1 MKFEKFLNIVHL
13 FKQQT
18 SGSRAAGSGLDSA
31 CSLVQQNGIGS
42 ACSPVQQIS
51 VVLKAAPAL
60 PPHNRSWS
68 LLLVIPWD
76 MLNEST
82 RHAYLYQAFFIRL
95 DPSRLEGKIKEEKKE
110 TKYGRQKLS
119 EKMKLLVALLIL
131 QLCLAGF
138 HIVSRVALN
147 IGISKV
153 VYPVYRNIIALLM
166 LGPFSYFY
174 EKKERPPLT
183 FSLLV
188 QFFLLALVGI
198 TANQGFYLLG
208 LYYASST
215 FASAMQNLVP
225 AITFIMASTFGCEQ
239 VNIMRKDGL
248 AKILGTIASVGG
260 ATIIT
265 LYKGSLILHQSS
277 QPVGTN
283 LEQDTFFN
291 STNLQNWTW
300 GCIFLLGHCLSWS
313 GWMVLQAPILK
324 KYPAKLSLTSFT
336 CFFGLIQFLFIA
348 AFVER
353 DPKHWQIQSS
363 EEIFTI
369 LYAGVLS
376 SGIVLALQTWCIQKG
391 GPVFIAS
398 FQPVQTVLVAGMAF
412 VVLGDQLYS
421 GGVIG
426 AALIM
431 VGLYLVL
438 WGKTEEK
445 RNQNQ
450 DKEETLTKHLLED
463 KNNDEESYNESQI
476 P

>member
-1 MKFEKFLNIVHL
+1 M
-13 FKQQT
+13 
-18 SGSRAAGSGLDSA
+18 GG
-31 CSLVQQNGIGS
+31 
-42 ACSPVQQIS
+42 
-51 VVLKAAPAL
+51 
-60 PPHNRSWS
+60 RSC
-68 LLLVIPWD
+68 V
-76 MLNEST
+76 
-82 RHAYLYQAFFIRL
+82 
-95 DPSRLEGKIKEEKKE
+95 
-110 TKYGRQKLS
+110 S

-131 QLCLAGF
+131 QLCFAGF

-166 LGPFSYFY
+166 LGPFSYFF

-198 TANQGFYLLG
+198 TANQGFYILG
-208 LYYASST
+208 LYYASPT
-215 FASAMQNLVP
+215 FASAMQILVP
-225 AITFIMASTFGCEQ
+225 AITFILASTFGCEQ
-239 VNIMRKDGL
+239 VNITRKDGL
-248 AKILGTIASVGG
+248 AKILGTIAS
-260 ATIIT
+260 
-265 LYKGSLILHQSS
+265 
-277 QPVGTN
+277 
-283 LEQDTFFN
+283 
-291 STNLQNWTW
+291 
-300 GCIFLLGHCLSWS
+300 
-313 GWMVLQAPILK
+313 APILK

-353 DPKHWQIQSS
+353 DPKHWRIQSG

-369 LYAGVLS
+369 LYAGVIS
-376 SGIVLALQTWCIQKG
+376 SGIVIALQTWCIQKG
-391 GPVFIAS
+391 GPVFVAS
-398 FQPVQTVLVAGMAF
+398 FQPVQTVLVASMAF
-412 VVLGDQLYS
+412 VILGDQLYS

-438 WGKTEEK
+438 WGKTEER

-450 DKEETLTKHLLED
+450 DKEETLTKHLLEG
-463 KNNDEESYNESQI
+463 KSNDEESYDESEI